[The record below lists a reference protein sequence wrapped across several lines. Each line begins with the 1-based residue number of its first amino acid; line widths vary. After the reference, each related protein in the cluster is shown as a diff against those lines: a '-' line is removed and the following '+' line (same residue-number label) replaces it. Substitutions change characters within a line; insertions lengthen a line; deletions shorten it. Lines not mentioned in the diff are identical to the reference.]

1 MGIKPRTPA
10 TPPEPSS
17 PPNETELPEQWSVQ
31 GRGDL
36 VLQLLRGEALDAV
49 SRESRVRAH
58 ELGEL
63 EAHLPR
69 AGGRAGSRRGVKREL
84 TLARRRVDDA
94 LRLAEH
100 LIDKRTHGRVEEAMA
115 MRRALSPRTGQRYK
129 LTLICAFFRVS
140 RSTV

>member
-31 GRGDL
+31 RKGDL

-69 AGGRAGSRRGVKREL
+69 AGGRAS
-84 TLARRRVDDA
+84 
-94 LRLAEH
+94 
-100 LIDKRTHGRVEEAMA
+100 
-115 MRRALSPRTGQRYK
+115 
-129 LTLICAFFRVS
+129 
-140 RSTV
+140 